1 LLTITVK
8 TFFCFDDIDGI
19 VDHHCKNFLLFW
31 CYQQFHQYHQNKRK
45 FKQWWSTIP
54 SISSKQKKV

>member
-1 LLTITVK
+1 MFKLSFVLMILMELLTITVK

-19 VDHHCKNFLLFW
+19 VDHHCKNFLL
-31 CYQQFHQYHQNKRK
+31 
-45 FKQWWSTIP
+45 STIP

>member
-1 LLTITVK
+1 MELLTTTVS

-19 VDHHCKNFLLFW
+19 VDHHW
-31 CYQQFHQYHQNKRK
+31 